1 MDIPRKEKI
10 LGEEV
15 LITEELI
22 RDAQLAHDLYE
33 KALHTDTSQLT
44 VDDLVE
50 IKDVVID
57 RTKTKFER
65 IISYLIQ
72 IKNPYCVRVGN
83 MKVNM
88 AYADSDGTLDD
99 SILSMLTSL

>member
-1 MDIPRKEKI
+1 MDIPRKEII

-15 LITEELI
+15 LITEELM
-22 RDAQLAHDLYE
+22 RDAQLAYDLYE

-50 IKDVVID
+50 INDVAID

-83 MKVNM
+83 VKVNM
-88 AYADSDGTLDD
+88 TYADSDKTIDD
-99 SILSMLTSL
+99 CFVDILNSL

>member
-1 MDIPRKEKI
+1 M
-10 LGEEV
+10 
-15 LITEELI
+15 
-22 RDAQLAHDLYE
+22 AHDLYE

-44 VDDLVE
+44 VDGLVE

-72 IKNPYCVRVGN
+72 IKNPYCVRAGN

-88 AYADSDGTLDD
+88 AYADSDGTLYD